1 MSTTIGSPSNQHLI
15 RSDLTGLVRS
25 GRGQSKKSFLKAIYA
40 IARTIGIKR
49 RVILY
54 DRCVSLSNFYLE
66 SYLEGKQRFF
76 CGLILYRQ
84 FGYGRSW
91 FPTCLLCYSRLK
103 VRQESK
109 ITWGGFLAVEC
120 FVYLANL
127 LFTNS
132 FRQIDVSEL
141 QNSTLHLSKFY
152 VSYKIWW

>member
-15 RSDLTGLVRS
+15 RYNLTGLVRS

-66 SYLEGKQRFF
+66 SYLEGKQRFS

-84 FGYGRSW
+84 HSGTDFHDSLL
-91 FPTCLLCYSRLK
+91 TCYVIHVLKFVKNPRLHE
-103 VRQESK
+103 VDFS
-109 ITWGGFLAVEC
+109 LSNV
-120 FVYLANL
+120 
-127 LFTNS
+127 LFT
-132 FRQIDVSEL
+132 
-141 QNSTLHLSKFY
+141 
-152 VSYKIWW
+152 